1 MRKRKDPEPSG
12 EILRSRAERKRS
24 RLDIAS
30 KADMARAG
38 RGEHSRCREKKKTV
52 IKRKKRVSWKE
63 GSGEAR
69 WAWKCITSTGE

>member
-38 RGEHSRCREKKKTV
+38 RGEHSRCRKKKKDCYKEKKNV
-52 IKRKKRVSWKE
+52 YPGKRDLERLGGLGNV
-63 GSGEAR
+63 
-69 WAWKCITSTGE
+69 